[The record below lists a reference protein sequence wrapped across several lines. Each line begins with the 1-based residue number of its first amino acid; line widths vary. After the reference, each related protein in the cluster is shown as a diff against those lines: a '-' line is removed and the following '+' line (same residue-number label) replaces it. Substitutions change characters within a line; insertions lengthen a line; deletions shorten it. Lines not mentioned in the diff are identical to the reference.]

1 MDTVDVTWENEM
13 KLPTAGAPLLALDLL
28 FFPDILIVVMGWML
42 RTARKLRKGQVKQE
56 QAGTEP
62 YCDKQ
67 DINEISKRYGGNQN
81 SNSKPSTRVNNH
93 ATLPHKRTIRQKYCE
108 NACKLRRYF
117 TVPIAKMC
125 GWAGGLQTSNTTTT
139 NFDTIITQI
148 LRKLQ
153 CLLS

>member
-1 MDTVDVTWENEM
+1 M

-108 NACKLRRYF
+108 NACKLGSH
-117 TVPIAKMC
+117 TLG
-125 GWAGGLQTSNTTTT
+125 GWAQNKKQAASQQATTRR
-139 NFDTIITQI
+139 ILTQ
-148 LRKLQ
+148 LSHKFFVNCSVCCHS
-153 CLLS
+153 CLISVSICT